1 MFNKIICTVVGF
13 VAGAIIGGGIIG
25 RVLTDKH
32 TAQLEAIDKQI
43 KDLTDELVKY
53 RDGDK
58 CISENKSDIK
68 GPKDEGGDEREK
80 KTYEGLISAY
90 IPVQEPIDAADTSS
104 SSTRVER
111 ITVEDRSEE
120 IKRIDEGRWQEELN
134 FRDNTRFT
142 YMQEDGTLVDDDQE
156 IVHFPSQ
163 VVGAEIMD
171 IIDDTEN
178 DYLYALDE
186 DKDMLYEILVEHD
199 GSYMRDILGCY

>member
-58 CISENKSDIK
+58 GISGNKSDIK
-68 GPKDEGGDEREK
+68 GPKDEGGDEKEK

-90 IPVQEPIDAADTSS
+90 IPVQEPTDVANTSS

-134 FRDNTRFT
+134 SRDNTRFT
-142 YMQEDGTLVDDDQE
+142 YMQEDGTLVNDDQE